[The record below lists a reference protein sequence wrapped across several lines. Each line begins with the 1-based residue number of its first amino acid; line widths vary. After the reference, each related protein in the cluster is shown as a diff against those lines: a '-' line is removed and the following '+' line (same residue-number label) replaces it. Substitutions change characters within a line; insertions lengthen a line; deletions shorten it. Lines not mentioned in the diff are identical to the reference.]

1 MNPDDDTQHFEITDV
16 CFPIGDVHEIGKDF
30 SDSVLRGS
38 RWFLMESSG
47 FGTSWNTE
55 ADSFGGASRNHEH
68 STWTRDRLRSPAG
81 FSEMFSSTT
90 RWAGHRAHYTLRKI
104 ALRSTIQPARQFRV
118 RSADREDPRRALTS
132 RRQRSSSH
140 TRNSCSLF
148 VTIHDPR
155 STIRSPQDG
164 PSPDSRTPIASRG
177 RDRDDDRRSDLD
189 IEDDVLGARTVVR
202 VASRANSGCTKG
214 GRREKERKR
223 ERNREKRKR
232 ERVTSADAKARHA
245 SSPAD
250 WSTVRLSVDPTP
262 ETRLVFVERVCRLR
276 RLSLGDGGW
285 FAGAE
290 GGTARAVRLRQ
301 VNRTEALVAL
311 ATCHSALFRYAVE
324 ARRAWKNWP
333 DGTRW
338 INPGMG
344 DVFFIEKS
352 SRLTIFVSWS
362 IPSSSPIVNAMRSAM
377 LEQR

>member
-1 MNPDDDTQHFEITDV
+1 ML
-16 CFPIGDVHEIGKDF
+16 DF
-30 SDSVLRGS
+30 QSATWPTKSEKICRS
-38 RWFLMESSG
+38 RWFLMPSS
-47 FGTSWNTE
+47 SAARNTE
-55 ADSFGGASRNHEH
+55 ADSFGETSRNHEC
-68 STWTRDRLRSPAG
+68 SMWTRDWLHSPAG

-90 RWAGHRAHYTLRKI
+90 RWAGHRTHCTLREI
-104 ALRSTIQPARQFRV
+104 ALRSTIQPANQFRV
-118 RSADREDPRRALTS
+118 RSADREDSRRALTS
-132 RRQRSSSH
+132 RRQRSSSG
-140 TRNSCSLF
+140 TRNSYLF
-148 VTIHDPR
+148 ALRYDSR
-155 STIRSPQDG
+155 ATIRSPQDE
-164 PSPDSRTPIASRG
+164 SFPDSRTPIASRG
-177 RDRDDDRRSDLD
+177 QDHDDKIGGVIWTSRITFSCVSRLERTADARRA
-189 IEDDVLGARTVVR
+189 DDG
-202 VASRANSGCTKG
+202 KK
-214 GRREKERKR
+214 REK

-232 ERVTSADAKARHA
+232 ERITSADAKARHA

-333 DGTRW
+333 DGIRW

-344 DVFFIEKS
+344 RVFFIEKS
-352 SRLTIFVSWS
+352 WHLTIFVPWS
-362 IPSSSPIVNAMRSAM
+362 ILLSSPIVNGNAMHSAI
-377 LEQR
+377 LEQREEFC